1 MTKDISH
8 ETYTEAETETRREA
22 ILKCVLATP
31 PKPQE
36 ASKRRQQESS
46 QSK

>member
-22 ILKCVLATP
+22 ILKCVLAP
-31 PKPQE
+31 PQPQE